1 MHTHQETRP
10 VHRPRRD
17 QPGGGRHP
25 WIALAVVVAVAV
37 LVVAGFFLLG
47 GEADVDVDGGQV
59 DVTPPAADVDVNPP
73 DVDVEAPDI
82 SVDPGGLD
90 VDEAP
95 PADAEAGDDAN

>member
-47 GEADVDVDGGQV
+47 GEADVDV
-59 DVTPPAADVDVNPP
+59 
-73 DVDVEAPDI
+73 EAPDI